1 MLLEAERLHLEL
13 DVTPRQLGGELAG
26 KQVGV
31 RASDEDGESSLGPE
45 LVHHLLEALDVL
57 HLVDEEVLHAV
68 NLERGLDQRLELV
81 RRLHRAEAVPVE
93 VEVDDVA
100 LPHPRGPELLG
111 DGLHE
116 ARLAAPADPGEDLD
130 HAVVVVEPADL
141 LEVVLALEQTHTG
154 PNLWTG
160 ASIANIV
167 FIGVFLAELT
177 IYTPITAEF
186 SIPTRSCQKF
196 SKQICLWHLAQ
207 SISILFIIQIVGA
220 I

>member
-1 MLLEAERLHLEL
+1 MMW
-13 DVTPRQLGGELAG
+13 
-26 KQVGV
+26 
-31 RASDEDGESSLGPE
+31 SS
-45 LVHHLLEALDVL
+45 
-57 HLVDEEVLHAV
+57 
-68 NLERGLDQRLELV
+68 RT
-81 RRLHRAEAVPVE
+81 
-93 VEVDDVA
+93 
-100 LPHPRGPELLG
+100 PRGPELLSN
-111 DGLHE
+111 GLHE
-116 ARLAAPADPGEDLD
+116 TRLAAPADPGEDLD
-130 HAVVVVEPADL
+130 HAVGEEPADL
-141 LEVVLALEQTHTG
+141 LEVVLALEQTHTD
-154 PNLWTG
+154 PNLSTG